1 MEATVRLRET
11 ALPGWQNT
19 GIQTIQSDLHGNRVC
34 YHNQRARRIQR
45 YLIAK
50 TKATHAAKSESNRP
64 SKADSVSFFG
74 FYRPI
79 SADGYA

>member
-1 MEATVRLRET
+1 M
-11 ALPGWQNT
+11 
-19 GIQTIQSDLHGNRVC
+19 QTIQSDLYGNRIC
-34 YHNQRARRIQR
+34 YNQRARRIQR